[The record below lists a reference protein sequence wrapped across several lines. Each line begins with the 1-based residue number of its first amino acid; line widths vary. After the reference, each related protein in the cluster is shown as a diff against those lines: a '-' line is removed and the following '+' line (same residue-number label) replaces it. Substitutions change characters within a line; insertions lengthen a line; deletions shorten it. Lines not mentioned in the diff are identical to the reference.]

1 MRTFAW
7 PGAVL
12 SLAVLI
18 GLTGCTPVENA
29 AAQVGIDIDGEG
41 PTATGGATP
50 PTGASRTGG
59 AAGTQFRPDVDAGIR
74 VEVAADPTRLANLV
88 ASRRFGTRPD
98 PFALLPAELAFER
111 SQRAERFVQESGG
124 WSIRYTPP
132 EEETTQDMLEPQPYR
147 RLAGVLVGDTVS
159 AILIMEDGRAE
170 IVRPGMRI
178 PNSEWTVASID
189 ETRAVLTRTG
199 NRLPRQIVVNLESPP
214 AGLGVGVP
222 GGPGVPGGFPGA
234 PARPGG
240 GGFPGRGGQ
249 FED

>member
-7 PGAVL
+7 PGAAL

-18 GLTGCTPVENA
+18 GLAGCTPVENA
-29 AAQVGIDIDGEG
+29 AAQVGIDVDGEPPMPAG
-41 PTATGGATP
+41 TTAPA
-50 PTGASRTGG
+50 G
-59 AAGTQFRPDVDAGIR
+59 AARGTGTSGSQFRPNVDAGIR
-74 VEVAADPTRLANLV
+74 VEVASDPTRLANLV
-88 ASRRFGTRPD
+88 ASRRFGSRPD

-111 SQRAERFVQESGG
+111 SQRAERFLQESGG

-132 EEETTQDMLEPQPYR
+132 EEETTQDTLEPQPYR

-214 AGLGVGVP
+214 AGLGVGAP
-222 GGPGVPGGFPGA
+222 AGMGGPTGLPGA
-234 PARPGG
+234 PGRQGA